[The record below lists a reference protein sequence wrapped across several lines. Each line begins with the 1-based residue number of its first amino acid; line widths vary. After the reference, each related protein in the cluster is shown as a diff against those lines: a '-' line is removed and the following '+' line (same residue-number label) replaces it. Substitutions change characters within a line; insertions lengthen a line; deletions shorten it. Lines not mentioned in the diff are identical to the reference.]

1 MTLAEILVL
10 FEYDEWA
17 TERTLESVSN
27 LSDGKYHDDLKSSHG
42 GIHGTLLHI
51 YGADMIWFQRWKGIS
66 PSASSNLDEIPNLK
80 SLKAHWK
87 EYRISLH
94 NYLRSLTEDILTA
107 LLSYSDSKGNKHA
120 EPLYQQMQQVINHA
134 SYHRGQIV
142 TMLRQLGEK
151 PQATD
156 LIAFYRTRQSQSS
169 I

>member
-42 GIHGTLLHI
+42 GIHGTLIHI
-51 YGADMIWFQRWKGIS
+51 YSAGMTWLQRWKGSS
-66 PSASSNLDEIPNLK
+66 PSTSVNVQEIPNLE

-87 EYRISLH
+87 EYRISL
-94 NYLRSLTEDILTA
+94 NSYLRSLTEAGLHA
-107 LLSYSDSKGNKHA
+107 ALSYADSKGNKHA
-120 EPLYQQMQQVINHA
+120 EPLYQQMQQIINHA

-142 TMLRQLGEK
+142 TMLRQLGGK

-156 LIAFYRTRQSQSS
+156 LIMFYRTRQS
-169 I
+169 

>member
-1 MTLAEILVL
+1 MTLQEILTL
-10 FEYDEWA
+10 FQFDEWA

-51 YGADMIWFQRWKGIS
+51 YSADMIWFQRWKGT
-66 PSASSNLDEIPNLK
+66 PSSTSVVQEIPNLD
-80 SLKAHWK
+80 SLKTHWK
-87 EYRISLH
+87 EYRISLN
-94 NYLRSLTEDILTA
+94 NYLRSLTEEILTA
-107 LLSYSDSKGNKHA
+107 PLSYADSKGNKHA

-142 TMLRQLGEK
+142 TMLRQLGGK

-156 LIAFYRTRQSQSS
+156 IILFYRTRQG
-169 I
+169 

>member
-1 MTLAEILVL
+1 MTISEIFTL
-10 FEYDEWA
+10 FQYDEWA

-42 GIHGTLLHI
+42 GIHGTLRPHI
-51 YGADMIWFQRWKGIS
+51 QCEYDLA
-66 PSASSNLDEIPNLK
+66 SALEGKLPMSSSNAQEIPNLD

-94 NYLRSLTEDILTA
+94 NYLRNLTEDILIA
-107 LLSYSDSKGNKHA
+107 PLSYADLKGNKHA

-142 TMLRQLGEK
+142 TMLRQLGGK

-156 LIAFYRTRQSQSS
+156 LLLFYRTRQS
-169 I
+169 